1 MKYLKDK
8 KFRKANDLH
17 AINEEVKTT
26 KNQMSGNKATLR
38 NLNSRIDKLD
48 NESIKQQEVIYS
60 QVIIGILLFI
70 TLRCSVLQ

>member
-70 TLRCSVLQ
+70 MLRCSVLQ